1 MSETATSEI
10 LQTWNRLQTLPGG
23 RALFRFVLGRRV
35 PYTGSISPD
44 VLELSPGRARVAMRD
59 RPRLRNHLR
68 SLHAVALT
76 NLGELATGLAVTS
89 SLPADA
95 RGIPIGFSVEFV
107 KKARG
112 TIEASCSTEI
122 DSTREERD
130 VEVAAELKDQAGDTV
145 ARFTALWRVGPRG

>member
-1 MSETATSEI
+1 MSETATSRI
-10 LQTWNRLQTLPGG
+10 LNTWNRLQGVPGG
-23 RALFRFVLGRRV
+23 RTLFRFLLGRQV

-44 VLELSPGRARVAMRD
+44 VLELTPGQARVAMRD

-95 RGIPIGFSVEFV
+95 RGIPIGFSIEFV

-112 TIEASCSTEI
+112 TIEASCATQLES
-122 DSTREERD
+122 SSQERD
-130 VEVAAELKDQAGDTV
+130 VDVEAELKDEGGDTV
-145 ARFTALWRVGPRG
+145 ARFTARWRVGPRG